1 MTETEPDSDA
11 NESWSLVLAAAP
23 APTAPL
29 GPGVTVSG
37 SARTSWQQWY
47 RRPLVDLGATGG
59 QELRGIFSPQYEAA
73 SVERYIQAQFREH
86 AQTYAEKYA
95 AVEYFAAL
103 LSDAFGRLGCQGQ
116 QLAGR
121 AILDI
126 GSGAGNSIFPLLRL
140 CPDALVVASDLSLE
154 LLALLKRMLAEQG
167 LDQRCGLLQLN
178 AEELDFAAESFDLV
192 VGAAV
197 LHHLF
202 SPDLV
207 IAGCGRILKPGGAA
221 IFFEPFENGNAL
233 LALIYEMI
241 LGQEAHRGPLDRT
254 VKSFLQSQ
262 IADHALRRGR
272 DKSAPIFAR
281 MDDKWLFT
289 KSYVEEM
296 AERAGFAECRIYPLH
311 SPDRQFANQI
321 EVNLRL
327 GLGKERTAL
336 PQWAW
341 TIIQGCDEHFS
352 PDLKRDLLIEGA
364 VLLKK

>member
-1 MTETEPDSDA
+1 MTGSR
-11 NESWSLVLAAAP
+11 P
-23 APTAPL
+23 AHTA
-29 GPGVTVSG
+29 
-37 SARTSWQQWY
+37 WQQWY

-59 QELRGIFSPQYEAA
+59 EQLQGIFSPLYEETT
-73 SVERYIQAQFREH
+73 VERYIQAQFRAD
-86 AQTYAEKYA
+86 AQTYAERYA
-95 AVEYFAAL
+95 AVEYFTAL
-103 LSDAFGRLGCQGQ
+103 LSDALGRIGWQGDR
-116 QLAGR
+116 LAGK

-167 LDQRCGLLQLN
+167 LDRRCGLLQLN
-178 AEELDFAAESFDLV
+178 AEELDFAPESFDLV

-202 SPDLV
+202 SPNLV

-221 IFFEPFENGNAL
+221 IFFEPFENGNAVL
-233 LALIYEMI
+233 SLIQQMI
-241 LGQEAHRGPLDRT
+241 LEQEDRREPLDPA
-254 VKSFLQSQ
+254 VKAFLQAQ
-262 IADHALRRGR
+262 TADQALRRGR
-272 DKSAPIFAR
+272 DKSSPLFAR
-281 MDDKWLFT
+281 LDDKWLFT
-289 KSYVEEM
+289 KSFLEEL
-296 AERAGFAECRIYPLH
+296 AAHAGFSECRIYPLH
-311 SPDRQFANQI
+311 SPERQFANQI

-327 GLGKERTAL
+327 GLGRNRTAL

-341 TIIQGCDEHFS
+341 SIIQRCDEHFS